1 MISFPRFNL
10 LIKDVYDFF
19 NALVKAKATVCEL
32 VVTVSKGSALWL
44 FKQNLTERKIIWLSQ
59 SPITLRRTLDSLSLS
74 KVTNS
79 FL

>member
-1 MISFPRFNL
+1 MISFPCFNL
-10 LIKDVYDFF
+10 LIKDGYDFF

-32 VVTVSKGSALWL
+32 VVTVSKGRALWL
-44 FKQNLTERKIIWLSQ
+44 FKQNLPERKIIWLSQ